1 MSSENRFFEEVKGRL
16 ENYTPEAPAEVFGMA
31 RNQFLT
37 RRFFRFNVQHFNI
50 WYVGVVLTG
59 VTAAVLISRPR
70 NESMGEATHQME
82 IPSPQIAQPSVPDQ
96 VAEQMVVVPEEKTV
110 EVKRKKPAI
119 TTDAVES
126 VPAEEPVVVE
136 EANKEEVSPSPSP
149 KTQNSK
155 SLNVKVLK
163 TKE

>member
-1 MSSENRFFEEVKGRL
+1 
-16 ENYTPEAPAEVFGMA
+16 
-31 RNQFLT
+31 
-37 RRFFRFNVQHFNI
+37 
-50 WYVGVVLTG
+50 
-59 VTAAVLISRPR
+59 
-70 NESMGEATHQME
+70 ME
-82 IPSPQIAQPSVPDQ
+82 IPSPQIAQPSVPEQ
-96 VAEQMVVVPEEKTV
+96 VAEQVVVVPEEKTV

-119 TTDAVES
+119 TSDAVES